1 MNEEEGKINLYALAI
16 RRKEGDVRK
25 KKNECYN
32 KNLRKGKS
40 SSRLFGVTQGF
51 RQMQKAIIFK
61 ETTGETNFGENTH
74 ENKHNY

>member
-1 MNEEEGKINLYALAI
+1 MNI
-16 RRKEGDVRK
+16 
-25 KKNECYN
+25 N
-32 KNLRKGKS
+32 KNLKKRKS

-74 ENKHNY
+74 ENKNNY

>member
-1 MNEEEGKINLYALAI
+1 MNEEAGKINLYALAI

-32 KNLRKGKS
+32 KNLKGK

-61 ETTGETNFGENTH
+61 ATTGETNFGENTH
-74 ENKHNY
+74 ENKNNY